1 MNNDLNNMAG
11 VKIAPPNENPINA
24 STQQTAPVQQQVPS
38 QVPLQQATI
47 PAPQL
52 TPQISNQNNNIQQ
65 NINTSNIQANQQNN
79 TQPIINLPK
88 EKKKKNTLIPIL
100 LLIILIISGYTV
112 YASKNY
118 QNTISIIK
126 NKCSPVKEGKETK
139 LDINSELVQELY
151 KKVATN
157 IREDIA
163 NPEFNNN
170 MKIYLAYRQILE
182 RDKYDSNCNLF
193 DINSMEPF
201 TCEESSTFIP
211 KAIKEKTIKSKL
223 IELFGEENN
232 IPLQNIQ
239 LGTSCIVGY
248 QYIEKRGEF
257 VEGYCSSQ
265 ITNSFEVTK
274 KIISATTTQT
284 NIIIK
289 EDVKYHEGE
298 KLSLPK
304 TLKSGIYTYVFQLD
318 HNYHYI
324 LKEKTYKSKY

>member
-24 STQQTAPVQQQVPS
+24 SAQQTPSPVQIQQKESIKS
-38 QVPLQQATI
+38 QVP
-47 PAPQL
+47 
-52 TPQISNQNNNIQQ
+52 PQIPNQNNNIQQ

-79 TQPIINLPK
+79 TQPIINPPK

-112 YASKNY
+112 YTSKNY

-126 NKCSPVKEGKETK
+126 NKCSPIKEGKETK

-151 KKVATN
+151 KKVSTN

-163 NPEFNNN
+163 NPEFNDN

-211 KAIKEKTIKSKL
+211 KAIKEETIKSKL

-239 LGTSCIVGY
+239 LGTSCIGGY

-298 KLSLPK
+298 KLSLPN

>member
-1 MNNDLNNMAG
+1 MNNDLNNMVG

-24 STQQTAPVQQQVPS
+24 STQQTPPIQQQTPPPVPVQQTTSEGPPLPPQVPN
-38 QVPLQQATI
+38 Q
-47 PAPQL
+47 
-52 TPQISNQNNNIQQ
+52 SNIIQQ
-65 NINTSNIQANQQNN
+65 NVNTSNIQTSQQIS
-79 TQPIINLPK
+79 TQPIINPPK
-88 EKKKKNTLIPIL
+88 EKKGKKNIVPIL
-100 LLIILIISGYTV
+100 LVLLLILGGYTI
-112 YASKNY
+112 YSSKNY
-118 QNTISIIK
+118 QNKLNIIK
-126 NKCSPVKEGKETK
+126 DKCSPVKEGKETK

-151 KKVATN
+151 KKVSTN

-163 NPEFNNN
+163 NPEFNNT

-201 TCEESSTFIP
+201 ICEESSTFIP
-211 KAIKEKTIKSKL
+211 KAIKEETIKSKL

-232 IPLQNIQ
+232 ITLQNIQ
-239 LGTSCIVGY
+239 LGTSCIGGY

-257 VEGYCSSQ
+257 VEGYCGSQ

-274 KIISATTTQT
+274 KLISATTTQT

-298 KLSLPK
+298 KLSLPE

>member
-1 MNNDLNNMAG
+1 MNNDLNNMVG

-24 STQQTAPVQQQVPS
+24 STQQTPPIQQQTPPPVQQTTSEGP
-38 QVPLQQATI
+38 PL
-47 PAPQL
+47 PPQM
-52 TPQISNQNNNIQQ
+52 PNQSNIIQQ
-65 NINTSNIQANQQNN
+65 NVNTSNIQTNQQIS
-79 TQPIINLPK
+79 TQPIINPPK
-88 EKKKKNTLIPIL
+88 EKKGKKNIVPIL
-100 LLIILIISGYTV
+100 LVLLLILGGYTI
-112 YASKNY
+112 YSSKNY
-118 QNTISIIK
+118 QNKLNIIK
-126 NKCSPVKEGKETK
+126 DKCSPVKEGKETK

-151 KKVATN
+151 KKVSTN

-163 NPEFNNN
+163 NPEFNNT

-211 KAIKEKTIKSKL
+211 KAIKEETIKSKL

-239 LGTSCIVGY
+239 LGTSCIGGY

-265 ITNSFEVTK
+265 IANSFEVTK

-298 KLSLPK
+298 KLSLPN

>member
-11 VKIAPPNENPINA
+11 VKISPPNENPINA
-24 STQQTAPVQQQVPS
+24 SQQQTTASVPVQQTTPVQQPTPIQPIPAQVPN
-38 QVPLQQATI
+38 
-47 PAPQL
+47 
-52 TPQISNQNNNIQQ
+52 QINN
-65 NINTSNIQANQQNN
+65 NQQNTN
-79 TQPIINLPK
+79 ILNAQTNQSIPTQPIINPPQ
-88 EKKKKNTLIPIL
+88 ERKKKNILVPIL
-100 LLIILIISGYTV
+100 LLLLLIISGYTV
-112 YASKNY
+112 YSTKNY
-118 QNTISIIK
+118 QNMISIIK
-126 NKCSPVKEGKETK
+126 DKCSPVKEGKETK

-151 KKVATN
+151 QKVSTN

-163 NPEFNNN
+163 NPEFNNT

-182 RDKYDSNCNLF
+182 KDKYDSNCNLF
-193 DINSMEPF
+193 DVNSMEPF
-201 TCEESSTFIP
+201 KCEESTSFTP
-211 KAIKEKTIKSKL
+211 KAIKEETIKSKL
-223 IELFGEENN
+223 IELFGENNN

-239 LGTSCIVGY
+239 LGTSCLGGY

-265 ITNSFEVTK
+265 IATSFDVTK
-274 KIISATTTQT
+274 KLISATTTQT

-298 KLSLPK
+298 KLSLPE

-324 LKEKTYKSKY
+324 LKERTYKSKY